1 MLFIDMSRDMTEP
14 TALCQSR
21 RLATLDVVT
30 SALDNFVANNM
41 VKRVDTMMKY
51 RSSLSAFNDI
61 RC

>member
-30 SALDNFVANNM
+30 SALDNLVANNM
-41 VKRVDTMMKY
+41 VHGGRYNDEISVV
-51 RSSLSAFNDI
+51 SLSL
-61 RC
+61 

>member
-41 VKRVDTMMKY
+41 VHGGRVDTMM
-51 RSSLSAFNDI
+51 
-61 RC
+61 